1 MPYKT
6 IAAKLVFFITLF
18 FISGCGDRQILVH
31 HQGSTMG
38 TTYSIKYLGSS
49 QKSEDIK
56 ILIDKALLEFDL
68 EMSNWNPDSW
78 VSLFNTAYRTGDF
91 EISENVAKII
101 EQSLDLHRKS
111 SGAFDISVSPLIDL
125 WGFSSQKRNSLPSPD
140 LIQKLKQRVG
150 SQHLKLDMTHLSLHK
165 SKASLQINCSA
176 LAKGFGVDLI
186 AKLLEE
192 KAQCHNYMV
201 EIGGE
206 VRCKGKPPTRNSWRL
221 GIRQPDSNKTGLFGI
236 VDLNNQ
242 SLATSGDYHNF
253 FEIEGKRY
261 SHIIDPRTGRPVE
274 HQLCSVSVISPSC
287 ALSDGLATACLVLGV
302 EEGLKLIE
310 QYPEAQALMIER
322 LDNGELKRTMSP
334 GFVYEAQVGL

>member
-1 MPYKT
+1 
-6 IAAKLVFFITLF
+6 
-18 FISGCGDRQILVH
+18 
-31 HQGSTMG
+31 MG
-38 TTYSIKYLGSS
+38 TSYSIKYIGSS
-49 QKSEDIK
+49 KTSDEAK
-56 ILIDKALLEFDL
+56 ILVEKALLKFDL

-91 EISENVAKII
+91 EVSENVAKII
-101 EQSLDLHRKS
+101 ELSLDLHQKS

-125 WGFSSQKRNSLPSPD
+125 WGFTQHKRSSLPKPEIIEKLQKR
-140 LIQKLKQRVG
+140 IG
-150 SQHLKLDMTHLSLHK
+150 SQYLNLDLKNLSLHK

-186 AKLLEE
+186 ATLLEE
-192 KAQCHNYMV
+192 ELQCQNYMV

-221 GIRQPDSNKTGLFGI
+221 GIRQPNAKKSGLFGI

-253 FEIEGKRY
+253 FELDGKRY
-261 SHIIDPRTGRPVE
+261 SHIIDPRTGQPVQ

-302 EEGLKLIE
+302 EKGLKLVQ
-310 QYPEAQALMIER
+310 QYPGAKALMIER
-322 LDNGELKRTMSP
+322 LDNGELRRTMSP

>member
-1 MPYKT
+1 MKF
-6 IAAKLVFFITLF
+6 ILAKLGFLCLLFILN
-18 FISGCGDRQILVH
+18 GCGDRQVLVH

-38 TTYSIKYLGSS
+38 TTYSIKYVGSS
-49 QKSEDIK
+49 QNSGEVKV
-56 ILIDKALLEFDL
+56 LIDKALLKFDL

-91 EISENVAKII
+91 EVSENVAEII
-101 EQSLDLHRKS
+101 QLSLDLHQKS

-125 WGFSSQKRNSLPSPD
+125 WGFAQQKSERLPNPEV
-140 LIQKLKQRVG
+140 IEKLKNRVG
-150 SQHLKLDMTHLSLHK
+150 SEHLKLDQENLNLHK

-192 KAQCHNYMV
+192 KVQCQNFMV

-206 VRCKGKPPTRNSWRL
+206 VRCKGKPPTRDSWRL
-221 GIRQPDSNKTGLFGI
+221 GIRQPDSKKPGLYGI

-253 FEIEGKRY
+253 FEIDGKRY

-274 HQLCSVSVISPSC
+274 HQLCSVSIISPSC

-302 EEGLKLIE
+302 EQGMELIKK
-310 QYPEAQALMIER
+310 YPEAQALMIER
-322 LDNGELKRTMSP
+322 LDNGKLKRTMSP